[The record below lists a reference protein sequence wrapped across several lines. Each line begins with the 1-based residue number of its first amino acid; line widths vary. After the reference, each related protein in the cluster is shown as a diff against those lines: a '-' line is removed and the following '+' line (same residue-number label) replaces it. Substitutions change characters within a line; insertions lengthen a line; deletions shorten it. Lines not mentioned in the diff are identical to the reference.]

1 MRNIFV
7 TLLLLLPLL
16 AIAGP
21 HAVVYN
27 VTNDI
32 VMEGSLYCEEVS
44 IASIS
49 KLMTVYT
56 VLKAEQDLT
65 EKLTV
70 IGNKVNN
77 TKLSKGMILT
87 RQELIDMALISS
99 DNLAA
104 ITLAQNYLGGP
115 TQFIRDM
122 NQHSRNLNMNN
133 TGFVEPTGLSPMNH
147 STLID
152 IIQLTKAVSEF
163 TIVQLAAKTQRYISY
178 PESGY
183 KGKSKKKSK
192 KEPIKKKST
201 KLINNPTSSYFGHE
215 GVIAIKTGFTNAAGF
230 CITILLQANDQLY
243 NITILGARSKQE
255 REKII
260 KQSLT
265 KIYNT

>member
-7 TLLLLLPLL
+7 TLLLLPLL

-70 IGNKVNN
+70 TGNKVNN

-122 NQHSRNLNMNN
+122 NQHSKNLNMNN

-147 STLID
+147 STLVD
-152 IIQLTKAVSEF
+152 IIQLTKAVGEF
-163 TIVQLAAKTQRYISY
+163 TIVQSAAKTQKYISY

-192 KEPIKKKST
+192 KEPVKKPNK
-201 KLINNPTSSYFGHE
+201 IVNNPTSRYFGHE
-215 GVIAIKTGFTNAAGF
+215 GIIAIKTGFTNAAGF
-230 CITILLQANDQLY
+230 CITILLKANDQLY

-260 KQSLT
+260 KQSLA